1 MNTFRRV
8 LGYAR
13 PFGKYWPP
21 YLVLSLLSVVFG
33 IANYALLGPMLTVLF
48 ENDTIATDIS
58 RPEFAFSIEYF
69 TSVFKYWLSGTVAA
83 GGPVRGLAF
92 VSGML
97 VVACFF
103 SDLCRYLSQRILV
116 NMKTTLM
123 KNVRT
128 DLFSKVSSL
137 NIGYFTER
145 RKGDILSSISNDV
158 NEVQNSVASSF
169 HVIFRE
175 PLLVIGFLVMLF
187 YMSPRLTLV
196 SLIALPITAVFVT
209 RITRYLRS
217 GSIETQSLMGSIL
230 SKFDEAISGARII
243 KAFNAGKYVGDR
255 FDKDNERH
263 RTVSRKVFSRQEL
276 ASPTS
281 EFLGITIAAVVLFYG
296 GWLNIHGKLG
306 MSWEQ
311 FIVYIMFYWKVLE
324 PAKALANSYAALRKG
339 LVSAD
344 RIFAILD
351 TESEI
356 KEAENP
362 VGISSFEREIAFR
375 DVSFSY
381 GQEPVL
387 SHIDLTIEKGR
398 MVAIVGPSGAGK
410 STLADLL
417 PRFWDVTEGSVTLDG
432 VDIRDLKIEDLRSLM
447 GIVPQEPIL
456 FNDTVFNNIAFG
468 MEGVT
473 LEEVKA
479 AAKVANAD
487 EFIDRLEKG
496 YDTNIGERG
505 DKLSGGQRQ
514 RLAIARAVLKNPPL
528 LILDEATSSL
538 DTESERLV
546 QDALQ
551 RLMANRTSL
560 VIAHRLSTVRNA
572 DEIVVLQDGRIV
584 ERGTHSQLME
594 NKGLYEHLCSLQ
606 AFNK

>member
-1 MNTFRRV
+1 MSTFRRV

-13 PFGKYWPP
+13 PFTRYWPP
-21 YLVLSLLSVVFG
+21 YLVLSLFSVLFG

-48 ENDTIATDIS
+48 ENESVAAEVA
-58 RPEFAFSIEYF
+58 RPEFSF
-69 TSVFKYWLSGTVAA
+69 TIGCVTSWFKYCLSRIVSA
-83 GGPVRGLAF
+83 GGPVSGLAF

-103 SDLCRYLSQRILV
+103 SDLCRYLSQKILV

-123 KNVRT
+123 KNVRA

-145 RKGDILSSISNDV
+145 RKGDILSCISNDV
-158 NEVQNSVASSF
+158 NELQNSVASSF

-196 SLIALPITAVFVT
+196 SLLALPVTAVFVT
-209 RITRYLRS
+209 RITRYLRA

-230 SKFDEAISGARII
+230 SRFDEAISGARII
-243 KAFNAGKYVGDR
+243 KAFNAGKYVSDR
-255 FDKDNERH
+255 FEEDNERH
-263 RTVSRKVFSRQEL
+263 RRVSRKVFSRQEL

-296 GWLNIHGKLG
+296 GWLNINGKLG

-339 LVSAD
+339 LVSAE
-344 RIFAILD
+344 RVFAILD
-351 TESEI
+351 TRSGIRESEHPQ
-356 KEAENP
+356 P
-362 VGISSFEREIAFR
+362 VSNFESEVRFN

-381 GQEPVL
+381 GGEMVL
-387 SHIDLTIEKGR
+387 KHIDLAIEKGS
-398 MVAIVGPSGAGK
+398 MVAVVGPSGAGK
-410 STLADLL
+410 STIADLL
-417 PRFWDVTEGSVTLDG
+417 PRFWDVAEGSILLDG
-432 VDIRDLKIEDLRSLM
+432 HDIRDLKIEDLRGLM

-473 LEEVKA
+473 LEQVQA

-487 EFIDRLEKG
+487 EFIARLENG

-505 DKLSGGQRQ
+505 SKLSGGQRQ
-514 RLAIARAVLKNPPL
+514 RLAIARAVLKNPPI

-560 VIAHRLSTVRNA
+560 VIAHRLSTIRHA
-572 DEIVVLQDGRIV
+572 DRIAVLQDGRIV
-584 ERGTHSQLME
+584 ETGTHEQLME
-594 NKGLYEHLCSLQ
+594 KNGLYEHLCSLQ
-606 AFNK
+606 AFE